1 MTANVLTTEYPLDAV
16 HSWVNAAVLYSQLG
30 REQQANE
37 AFAAAKESTE
47 ALTAHTLGEAQA
59 IIVGGYVQLG
69 DFEQAS
75 QLAAAIESSRGSIR
89 AYSDIAAA
97 HAKAGAV
104 EEANRVAQSTGMDQL
119 TRLSMMRAY
128 LETKQ
133 YEQAQQI
140 ATQPDMIDHLPEI
153 GQAYCAAGQPEQVV
167 ASIELLEL
175 NPEPADWLRSCAAIS
190 FAKQQQ
196 FNRATAIADTITST
210 DSRADTLIAIA
221 IQHNTSASSFWTR
234 WVQRLP
240 SPFQTLL
247 GSAPDDS
254 EAVELLDQAHDLIQS

>member
-1 MTANVLTTEYPLDAV
+1 
-16 HSWVNAAVLYSQLG
+16 
-30 REQQANE
+30 
-37 AFAAAKESTE
+37 
-47 ALTAHTLGEAQA
+47 
-59 IIVGGYVQLG
+59 
-69 DFEQAS
+69 
-75 QLAAAIESSRGSIR
+75 
-89 AYSDIAAA
+89 
-97 HAKAGAV
+97 
-104 EEANRVAQSTGMDQL
+104 
-119 TRLSMMRAY
+119 RLSMMRAY
-128 LETKQ
+128 LETEQ

-175 NPEPADWLRSCAAIS
+175 NPEPADWLRSCAAIA

-196 FNRATAIADTITST
+196 FDRATAIADTITST

-240 SPFQTLL
+240 GPFRTLL
-247 GSAPDDS
+247 GNAPDASD
-254 EAVELLDQAHDLIQS
+254 VELLDQAHDLIQS